1 MTAARVAT
9 IRELLTREFAPLEL
23 EVIDDSAAHIG
34 HPGAASGAGHFRVR
48 IVSARFAGL
57 APLARH
63 RLVNACL
70 GELMGS
76 EIHAL
81 SIEAHAPQK

>member
-1 MTAARVAT
+1 MSGARVAA
-9 IRELLTREFAPLEL
+9 IRELLTRELEPLEL
-23 EVIDDSAAHIG
+23 EVVDDSAAHIG
-34 HPGAASGAGHFRVR
+34 HPGAAGGAGHFRVR

-70 GELMGS
+70 ARMMPAD
-76 EIHAL
+76 IHAL
-81 SIEAHAPQK
+81 SIDARAP

>member
-1 MTAARVAT
+1 MTAARVEA
-9 IRELLTREFAPLEL
+9 IRRALSEQLAPLEL
-23 EVIDDSAAHIG
+23 EVIDDSAAHVG

-57 APLARH
+57 APRERH
-63 RLVNACL
+63 RLVYASL
-70 GELMGS
+70 GALLGA

-81 SIEAHAPQK
+81 SIDARAP

>member
-1 MTAARVAT
+1 MNSSRVAL
-9 IRELLTREFAPLEL
+9 IRELLAREFEPVEL
-23 EVIDDSAAHIG
+23 DVIDDSAAHIG

-48 IVSARFAGL
+48 IVSTRFAGL

-63 RLVNACL
+63 RLVNSCL
-70 GELMGS
+70 AALMPR

-81 SIEAHAPQK
+81 SIDAYAP